1 MPAGLKNLA
10 QNSAP
15 NHSTDHKG
23 FCCQTLP
30 THTERQTHR
39 RRDEYLWEVKS
50 PHVICFFEPVLS
62 GTVWKKYIWAIGPW
76 PCVNVLI
83 IKEHENCGSDIL
95 CVPSWRWMPPST
107 KTHKEEISPL
117 NGIQRLNGRKGY
129 LIKHLGIAKIISPVT
144 RIVLCKRIHQKYL
157 WNAW

>member
-10 QNSAP
+10 QSSVP

-39 RRDEYLWEVKS
+39 RRDEYLWEAKS

-62 GTVWKKYIWAIGPW
+62 
-76 PCVNVLI
+76 
-83 IKEHENCGSDIL
+83 D
-95 CVPSWRWMPPST
+95 
-107 KTHKEEISPL
+107 
-117 NGIQRLNGRKGY
+117 
-129 LIKHLGIAKIISPVT
+129 PV
-144 RIVLCKRIHQKYL
+144 
-157 WNAW
+157 